1 VVEVVAQA
9 TWLWSRVRWG
19 RVRIRSRLEQVEREA
34 LQVWAEVL
42 AINHDSRP
50 LELTY
55 ARLEVAVGHHKGLLL
70 ETEGAVAVGLRAQS
84 PQAELLELALRRV

>member
-1 VVEVVAQA
+1 MVEVVAQA
-9 TWLWSRVRWG
+9 TWLSSLLPWE

-42 AINHDSRP
+42 AINHDSVR
-50 LELTY
+50 LESISV
-55 ARLEVAVGHHKGLLL
+55 RLEVAVGHHKGLLL
-70 ETEGAVAVGLRAQS
+70 ETEGAVAVGLRVQS

>member
-1 VVEVVAQA
+1 
-9 TWLWSRVRWG
+9 
-19 RVRIRSRLEQVEREA
+19 LEQVEREA

-42 AINHDSRP
+42 AINHDSLR

-55 ARLEVAVGHHKGLLL
+55 ARLEVAVGHHKGSLL
-70 ETEGAVAVGLRAQS
+70 ETEGAVAVGLRVQS